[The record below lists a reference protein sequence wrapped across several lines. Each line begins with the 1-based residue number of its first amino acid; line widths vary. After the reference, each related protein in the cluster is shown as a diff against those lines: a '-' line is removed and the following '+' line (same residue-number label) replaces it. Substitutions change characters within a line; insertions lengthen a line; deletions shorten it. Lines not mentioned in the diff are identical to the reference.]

1 MDRRAFVSRVT
12 LGAAALCTSTASQ
25 SAAAS
30 TGGLNLHF
38 VGMMG
43 FVGRTDGS
51 FLVATPGPEAHG
63 GFLHRPFLMAR
74 RGSAAASALDM
85 RPAIGV
91 VPGAFD
97 MRLSNERS
105 SDFVYRCLENTSLD
119 IVSGSQNEVTY
130 ASSQMAQ
137 MAKIAPGKHV
147 RGDIERWSPTTVS
160 LRGGRL
166 SDSAAHP
173 DAGKTWSFGQFRQRL
188 TDAVDFTGSS
198 ETIVRLTSG
207 SESRTLAASAREMS
221 DLWLISAALPREGST
236 NPKMLEHSHVVFEY
250 LVDAQ
255 PVIAE
260 CAEATGR
267 EVPETEL
274 PCSHPSSA
282 SLGFAAAETRFPPWT
297 DLCYPLELVRE
308 LLDIKNKK

>member
-1 MDRRAFVSRVT
+1 VDRRVFVSRVT
-12 LGAAALCTSTASQ
+12 LGAAALCTSTASR
-25 SAAAS
+25 SAAAPS
-30 TGGLNLHF
+30 GGLNLHF

-43 FVGRTDGS
+43 FVGRDDGS

-63 GFLHRPFLMAR
+63 GFLHRPFLMGR
-74 RGSAAASALDM
+74 RGSAAAKALDL

-91 VPGAFD
+91 LPSAFD
-97 MRLSNERS
+97 MRLAGEPAG
-105 SDFVYRCLENTSLD
+105 DFVYRCLENTSLD
-119 IVSGSQNEVTY
+119 IVSGSETAVTNR
-130 ASSQMAQ
+130 SMQMAQ
-137 MAKIAPGKHV
+137 MARIAPGKRV

-160 LRGGRL
+160 LRGGHL
-166 SDSAAHP
+166 TDSAAHP

-188 TDAVDFTGSS
+188 TDAVDFIGTS
-198 ETIVRLTSG
+198 ETTVRLTTG
-207 SESRTLAASAREMS
+207 SEARTLEAREAS

-250 LVDAQ
+250 LVGAQ
-255 PVIAE
+255 PIIAE

-282 SLGFAAAETRFPPWT
+282 SLGLTAGETRFPPWS
-297 DLCYPLELVRE
+297 DLCYPLCVVRE
-308 LLDIKNKK
+308 LLG